1 MESRAALAPAL
12 HARRAAS
19 ALADFAQ
26 IGLNADDW
34 RQIELLGQT
43 GQNGFQFAQGI
54 EIEVGWCGSSFNG
67 GCRIF
72 NQQAGVRW
80 RLADP
85 EGQLIATLAQGV

>member
-1 MESRAALAPAL
+1 MAARALAGL
-12 HARRAAS
+12 
-19 ALADFAQ
+19 AQ

-43 GQNGFQFAQGI
+43 GQNGFQFAHGI
-54 EIEVGWCGSSFNG
+54 EIEVGWGGSSFNG
-67 GCRIF
+67 SCRIF

-85 EGQLIATLAQGV
+85 QSQLIATLPQRV